1 MPADLAHTAAAWA
14 SSLLMALT
22 DVARRLLTPTTE
34 SPKAAAAHTPR
45 TIAAAE
51 ADEGLPVISP

>member
-1 MPADLAHTAAAWA
+1 MKPIHSW

-22 DVARRLLTPTTE
+22 DVARRLLTPATD
-34 SPKAAAAHTPR
+34 SPKAAAAHTPS

-51 ADEGLPVISP
+51 ADEGPPVISP